1 MKIKYYRYCLL
12 IFLLVILAVF
22 AGCGEGNQSAS
33 EAVYDFTNEEE
44 MPDEADDE
52 EVEEEVYY
60 EDITVEVNGTVVTF
74 EDITTD
80 GALIV
85 GDEMVIQTMIIKEDI
100 PEEHVVKLA
109 EEIAQYLREE
119 YPDLIVTILADRVTG
134 EEIIHITLE

>member
-1 MKIKYYRYCLL
+1 MDKKLFFY
-12 IFLLVILAVF
+12 LLVTVITLALL
-22 AGCGEGNQSAS
+22 AGCGEENQSAN
-33 EAVYDFTNEEE
+33 EAVYDLPNEVEL
-44 MPDEADDE
+44 PDESAFE
-52 EVEEEVYY
+52 EVPEEPSYV
-60 EDITVEVNGTVVTF
+60 DVSVEINGTVVAF
-74 EDITTD
+74 EDIATD

-100 PEEHVVKLA
+100 PEEHVAKLA